1 VASARPQPDGPPAG
15 TPRRRSLALVTA
27 AGLLL
32 VAWGFVLGVLV
43 GRGTVPTIVRPNQ
56 PSPPLAQAIIP
67 EPESP
72 TTTAAAPTAPSK
84 EPNLEF
90 FKELKQK
97 QAPVTAL
104 PPALPRQT
112 PGQAETAERPAIP
125 PSKAS
130 KSKPAPPEP
139 ETPAKAEPIA
149 KPAKTEPAA
158 KPVKAEPPAKPDKTE
173 PAAKTAKAEPSPAP
187 PPDKPGYSLQVAAFK
202 DRSEAESF
210 ARQVEPLT
218 GLKARV
224 VSADLKEKGTWY
236 RVRLGNFATRAEAV
250 QKAAELRAKN
260 LKSMIQAPGS

>member
-1 VASARPQPDGPPAG
+1 VAPARPQPEGTPAG
-15 TPRRRSLALVTA
+15 TPRRRGLALVTA

-56 PSPPLAQAIIP
+56 PNPPLAQATIP

-72 TTTAAAPTAPSK
+72 TTTAAAPAAPSK
-84 EPNLEF
+84 EPDLDF

-112 PGQAETAERPAIP
+112 PGQAERPAIP

-139 ETPAKAEPIA
+139 EAPAKAEPTA
-149 KPAKTEPAA
+149 KPAKVEPAQ
-158 KPVKAEPPAKPDKTE
+158 
-173 PAAKTAKAEPSPAP
+173 P

-202 DRSEAESF
+202 DRGEAESF

-250 QKAAELRAKN
+250 EKASELRAKN